1 MTNLLTAL
9 YPQENEEISGIVPVL
24 AEFVETQPLMAGIA
38 AAVLLV
44 LVLIL
49 LRKAFNIALTV
60 VAIIALVGG
69 VVVYLVGPDQAKGY
83 LEDLRETG
91 GELIDQV
98 TETGSELIDQVT
110 EED

>member
-1 MTNLLTAL
+1 L
-9 YPQENEEISGIVPVL
+9 
-24 AEFVETQPLMAGIA
+24 AGIA

-44 LVLIL
+44 LVLVL

-91 GELIDQV
+91 SELI
-98 TETGSELIDQVT
+98 ETGSELIDQVT
-110 EED
+110 DEG

>member
-1 MTNLLTAL
+1 MTTLSL
-9 YPQENEEISGIVPVL
+9 YARLSEEEISGLLPVL
-24 AEFVETQPLMAGIA
+24 AEFVESQPLVAGII

-44 LVLIL
+44 LVLGV

-83 LEDLRETG
+83 LEELR
-91 GELIDQV
+91 
-98 TETGSELIDQVT
+98 ETGSELIESGGEVIDQVT
-110 EED
+110 NEG